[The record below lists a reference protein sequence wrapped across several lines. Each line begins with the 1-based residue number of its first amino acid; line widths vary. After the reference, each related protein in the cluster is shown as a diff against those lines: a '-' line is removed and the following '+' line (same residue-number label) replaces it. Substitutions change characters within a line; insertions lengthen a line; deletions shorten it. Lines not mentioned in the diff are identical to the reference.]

1 MGNLTRGL
9 GGPARSRPL
18 SLGVR
23 GSRLPEEMRLM
34 INPKI
39 GGGVMRTGFAAGAIA
54 ALIAIGSATPLFAQS
69 SDKHMRVVLVGTG
82 GPEIN
87 PARFGY
93 STLIE
98 AGGQRLL
105 FDAGRGVV
113 QRLYESRVN
122 PREITQN
129 FLTHLHNDHIEGLP
143 TLWMTPRFLL
153 GKTSRSKSGGLPG
166 PKKWSRECGK
176 CLAMW
181 RSEAA

>member
-1 MGNLTRGL
+1 
-9 GGPARSRPL
+9 
-18 SLGVR
+18 
-23 GSRLPEEMRLM
+23 
-34 INPKI
+34 
-39 GGGVMRTGFAAGAIA
+39 MRTGFTAGAIA
-54 ALIAIGSATPLFAQS
+54 ALTAIGSATPLFAQS

-122 PREITQN
+122 PREITQIV
-129 FLTHLHNDHIEGLP
+129 LKRVHNDHTARLP
-143 TLWMTPRFLL
+143 SLWTTAR
-153 GKTSRSKSGGLPG
+153 
-166 PKKWSRECGK
+166 
-176 CLAMW
+176 
-181 RSEAA
+181 